1 MEKEK
6 RKQITLNLSLLSA
19 DTIKYFLLYSVDGIH
34 KQAAKRGAYTAGENR
49 LMSAFNAAV
58 QQIELT
64 DAEEELAEA
73 VAEEMDRNYNLSKK
87 N

>member
-1 MEKEK
+1 MEKN
-6 RKQITLNLSLLSA
+6 RKQITVNLSLLSA

-34 KQAAKRGAYTAGENR
+34 KQAAKRGGYTAGENR
-49 LMSAFNAAV
+49 LMNAFNDAV

-64 DAEEELAEA
+64 DTEEELAEA
-73 VAEEMDRNYNLSKK
+73 IAEEMDKNYNLSKK

>member
-1 MEKEK
+1 MENN
-6 RKQITLNLSLLSA
+6 RKSIKINLSLLSA

-34 KQAAKRGAYTAGENR
+34 KQAAKRGGYTAGENR
-49 LMSAFNAAV
+49 LMNAFNDAV

-64 DAEEELAEA
+64 DAEEEIAEA
-73 VAEEMDRNYNLSKK
+73 IAEEMDRNYDLSKK

>member
-1 MEKEK
+1 MEKN
-6 RKQITLNLSLLSA
+6 RKQITVNLSLLSA

-34 KQAAKRGAYTAGENR
+34 TQAAKRGGYTAGENR
-49 LMSAFNAAV
+49 LMNAFNEAV

-64 DAEEELAEA
+64 DAEEELAGA
-73 VAEEMDRNYNLSKK
+73 IADEMDKNYNLSKK

>member
-1 MEKEK
+1 MGISFGLNKCRGCRLSYSCILFYNYEKEQK
-6 RKQITLNLSLLSA
+6 T
-19 DTIKYFLLYSVDGIH
+19 D
-34 KQAAKRGAYTAGENR
+34 R
-49 LMSAFNAAV
+49 LMNAFNNAV

-73 VAEEMDRNYNLSKK
+73 IAEEMDKNYNLSKK

>member
-1 MEKEK
+1 MEKN
-6 RKQITLNLSLLSA
+6 RKKITISLSTLSA

-34 KQAAKRGAYTAGENR
+34 TQAAKRGGYTAGENR
-49 LMSAFNAAV
+49 LMNAFNEAV

-64 DAEEELAEA
+64 DAEEEIAEA
-73 VAEEMDRNYNLSKK
+73 KAEEMDKNYNLSKK